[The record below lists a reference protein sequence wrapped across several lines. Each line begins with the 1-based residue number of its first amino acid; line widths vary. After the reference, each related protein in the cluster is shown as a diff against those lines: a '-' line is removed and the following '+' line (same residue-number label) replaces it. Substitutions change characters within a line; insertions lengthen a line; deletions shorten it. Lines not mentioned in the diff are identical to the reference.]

1 MSVIEDEVLLGYDA
15 AAKLLGVAV
24 RTLQRWVREGRI
36 DYVRLPA
43 RGAWSGVRF
52 SKSHLMLWIER
63 RRIHPRK
70 TA

>member
-1 MSVIEDEVLLGYDA
+1 MIEDDVLLDYEQ

-36 DYVRLPA
+36 DYIRLPQ

-52 SKSHLMLWIER
+52 SRDRLMLWIER
-63 RRIHPRK
+63 HVVHTRR